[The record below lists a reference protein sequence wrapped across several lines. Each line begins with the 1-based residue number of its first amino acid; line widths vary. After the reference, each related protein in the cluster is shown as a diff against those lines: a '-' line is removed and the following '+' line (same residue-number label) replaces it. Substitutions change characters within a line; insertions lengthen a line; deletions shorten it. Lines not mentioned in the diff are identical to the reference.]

1 LNKGILYSFG
11 PFLLSPEQMVL
22 SVDGS
27 VVPVPLKAV
36 KTLLTLIEHGGEVV
50 SKQVLIEAVWP
61 DSYVEEGN
69 LTQNIFLLRRQL
81 GKAPEGEDYIETI
94 PRRGYRF
101 TVPIRKVPAPIV
113 DGLGNKG
120 VSGQQRL
127 GEDLDL
133 EAHPEERREGIAQR
147 GVLPR
152 KLLTAVVVLVIAILS
167 WVTVEQWRKISYRPR
182 FSGFSQITRD
192 GLSKRISMAQRGGP
206 DAAIF
211 SDGNRIYFSE
221 GSTDAPVIS
230 EVSVSGGD
238 TAHLPVPF
246 GLPTLLDISPKGQE
260 LLVSNAV
267 DPAAAPPLWLVPL
280 PAGVA
285 RPLADITAS
294 DASWSP
300 DGRWLAYVRG
310 RELFLAN
317 GDGTGSKLLSNL
329 PGNGWHPR
337 WSPDGEKLRFT
348 MFNIKTAKS
357 TLWQIS
363 RDGSGLRQVPIDLL
377 DSSPQ
382 ASGANRQPLDVCCG
396 TWSPDGRDFVF
407 QVTQQGRSDI
417 WWLSGEEPW
426 ISRLFRRRPRPVRI
440 TAGQLSSLAPAFGPD
455 GRTLF
460 LVGHQMRGELQQF
473 DPRVGQFVRY
483 MDGISAEFVDFSRDG
498 QWVTY
503 VDYPDGTLWRSR
515 VDGTQRLQL
524 TFPSLRAAV
533 PKWSPDG
540 RQIAFYA
547 IGGVAQQ
554 QLYLIAASG
563 GDPQTASPQG
573 GGEMQPSW
581 SPDGT
586 ELMYSD
592 FPFFSAQPQKV
603 AVHILHLATGQV
615 ETVPGS
621 EGFFA
626 PQWSPDGSHA
636 MAFAL
641 DGHRIMLFDFR
652 TRTWSQLAQGW
663 GLVRWSADSHWAY
676 YLRYRDNPAIMR
688 VRISDRYVEQVAS
701 LNGIRLTG
709 MLAGLEFGLTPQ
721 GNPVIT
727 HDIGTQE
734 IYSLDWNRP

>member
-1 LNKGILYSFG
+1 MTKGILYSFG
-11 PFLLSPEQMVL
+11 PFLLNPEQMVL
-22 SVDGS
+22 SVDGN
-27 VVPVPLKAV
+27 VVTVPLKAL
-36 KTLLTLIEHGGEVV
+36 KTLLTLIEHDGEVV

-81 GKAPEGEDYIETI
+81 GKAPEGQDYIETV
-94 PRRGYRF
+94 PRRGYRL
-101 TVPIRKVPAPIV
+101 TVPIRKVPAPV
-113 DGLGNKG
+113 VNG
-120 VSGQQRL
+120 VGHEGASAQPSP
-127 GEDLDL
+127 GEDFDL
-133 EAHPEERREGIAQR
+133 EAQSEAPGNGNARS

-152 KLLTAVVVLVIAILS
+152 SLLIAVPVLVLVLLCWFA
-167 WVTVEQWRKISYRPR
+167 VEQWQELSYRPR
-182 FSGFSQITRD
+182 FSGFSQITHD
-192 GLSKRISMAQRGGP
+192 GLSKRVSMGQRGGP
-206 DAAIF
+206 DAAIS
-211 SDGNRIYFSE
+211 SDGNRVYFSE
-221 GSTDAPVIS
+221 GATDAPLIG

-238 TAHLPVPF
+238 TARIPVPF
-246 GLPTLLDISPKGQE
+246 GLPTLLDISPGGQE

-267 DPAAAPPLWLVPL
+267 EPRLASPLWLVPL

-310 RELFLAN
+310 RQLFLAN

-337 WSPDGEKLRFT
+337 WSPDGEKLRLT
-348 MFNIKTAKS
+348 IQTPSN
-357 TLWQIS
+357 TLWEIS
-363 RDGSGLRQVPIDLL
+363 RDGSGLKQVPIDLP
-377 DSSPQ
+377 DPSPPVSS
-382 ASGANRQPLDVCCG
+382 ATRGSVNVCCG
-396 TWSPDGRDFVF
+396 TWSPDRRDFVF

-417 WWLSGEEPW
+417 WWLPGEEPW
-426 ISRLFRRRPRPVRI
+426 ISRLFRRRPSPVRI
-440 TAGQLSSLAPAFGPD
+440 TAGQLSSLAPAFSPD

-460 LVGHQMRGELQQF
+460 LVGREMRGELQQF
-473 DPRVGQFVRY
+473 DPRMGQFVRY
-483 MDGISAEFVDFSRDG
+483 MDGVSAEFVDFSRDG

-503 VDYPDGTLWRSR
+503 VSHPEGTLWRSR

-524 TFPSLRAAV
+524 TFPPLLATV

-540 RQIAFYA
+540 RQIAFSSV
-547 IGGVAQQ
+547 GGAAG
-554 QLYLIAASG
+554 LYLIAASG
-563 GDPQTASPQG
+563 GDPKRDSPHG
-573 GGEMQPSW
+573 GGGMMPSW

-592 FPFFSAQPQKV
+592 FPFLSAQPQKV

-621 EGFFA
+621 EGLFA
-626 PQWSPDGSHA
+626 PRWSPDGRYATASA
-636 MAFAL
+636 W
-641 DGHRIMLFDFR
+641 DDQRIMLFDFS
-652 TRTWSQLAQGW
+652 THTWSQLAQGL
-663 GLVRWSADSHWAY
+663 GLERWSADSQWVY
-676 YLRYRDNPAIMR
+676 YLRFGDNPAIMR

-721 GNPVIT
+721 GNPLIT
-727 HDIGTQE
+727 HDIGIQE
-734 IYSLDWNRP
+734 VYSLNWNRP

>member
-1 LNKGILYSFG
+1 LSNGVLYSFG

-27 VVPVPLKAV
+27 VVPVPLKAL

-81 GKAPEGEDYIETI
+81 GKAPEGQDYIETI
-94 PRRGYRF
+94 PRRGYRL
-101 TVPIRKVPAPIV
+101 TVPVQKVPAPIA
-113 DGLGNKG
+113 DGLGDKEA
-120 VSGQQRL
+120 SWPQRPT
-127 GEDLDL
+127 EDLDL
-133 EAHPEERREGIAQR
+133 EAHPEAPLNGNARR
-147 GVLPR
+147 GVLQR
-152 KLLTAVVVLVIAILS
+152 TLLIAVPVLVLALLS
-167 WVTVEQWRKISYRPR
+167 WVAVEQWQELSYRPR
-182 FSGFSQITRD
+182 FSGFSQITHD
-192 GLSKRISMAQRGGP
+192 GLSKRVSMAQRGGP
-206 DAAIF
+206 DAAIS
-211 SDGNRIYFSE
+211 SDGNRVYFSE
-221 GSTDAPVIS
+221 GATDAPLIG

-238 TAHLPVPF
+238 TAQLPVPF
-246 GLPTLLDISPKGQE
+246 GLPTLLDISPGGQE
-260 LLVSNAV
+260 LLISNAV
-267 DPAAAPPLWLVPL
+267 EPRLASPLWLVPL

-337 WSPDGEKLRFT
+337 WSPDGEKLRLT
-348 MFNIKTAKS
+348 IQTPSS
-357 TLWQIS
+357 TLWEIS
-363 RDGSGLRQVPIDLL
+363 RDGSGLKQVPIDLP
-377 DSSPQ
+377 DSSPPVSS
-382 ASGANRQPLDVCCG
+382 AGRGSVNVCCG

-417 WWLSGEEPW
+417 WWLPGEEPW
-426 ISRLFRRRPRPVRI
+426 IARLFRREPSPVRI
-440 TAGQLSSLAPAFGPD
+440 TAGQLSSLAPAFSPD

-460 LVGHQMRGELQQF
+460 LVGRGMRGELQQF
-473 DPRVGQFVRY
+473 DPRMGQFVRY

-503 VDYPDGTLWRSR
+503 VSYPEGTLWRSR

-524 TFPSLRAAV
+524 TFPPLLATV

-540 RQIAFYA
+540 KQIAFSSVGRA
-547 IGGVAQQ
+547 AR
-554 QLYLIAASG
+554 LYLIAASG
-563 GDPQTASPQG
+563 GDPKPDSPHG
-573 GGEMQPSW
+573 GGGMRPSW

-592 FPFFSAQPQKV
+592 FPFLSAQPQKV

-621 EGFFA
+621 EGLFA
-626 PQWSPDGSHA
+626 PQWSPDGRHA
-636 MAFAL
+636 TASAW
-641 DGHRIMLFDFR
+641 DDQRIMLFDFA
-652 TRTWSQLAQGW
+652 THTWSQLAQGL
-663 GLVRWSADSHWAY
+663 GLERWSADSHWVY
-676 YLRYRDNPAIMR
+676 YLRYGDNPAIMR

-721 GNPVIT
+721 GNPLIT
-727 HDIGTQE
+727 HDIGIQE
-734 IYSLDWNRP
+734 VYSMDWNRP

>member
-1 LNKGILYSFG
+1 MSNGILYSFG

-22 SVDGS
+22 SIDGR
-27 VVPVPLKAV
+27 VVPVPLKAL
-36 KTLLTLIEHGGEVV
+36 KTLLTLVEHRGEVV
-50 SKQVLIEAVWP
+50 SKQVLIETVWP

-81 GKAPEGEDYIETI
+81 GKAPEGQDYIETV
-94 PRRGYRF
+94 PRRGYRL
-101 TVPIRKVPAPIV
+101 TVPVRKAPAPVV
-113 DGLGNKG
+113 DGLGDKE
-120 VSGQQRL
+120 VSGPQPL

-133 EAHPEERREGIAQR
+133 EAHPEAPLNDNARR
-147 GVLPR
+147 GVLQR
-152 KLLTAVVVLVIAILS
+152 TLLTAVPVVVLALLS
-167 WVTVEQWRKISYRPR
+167 WFAVEQWREVSYRPR
-182 FSGFSQITRD
+182 FSGFSQITHD
-192 GLSKRISMAQRGGP
+192 GLSKRVSMGQRGGP
-206 DAAIF
+206 NAAIS
-211 SDGNRIYFSE
+211 SDGNRVYFSE
-221 GSTDAPVIS
+221 GSTDAPGIS

-238 TAHLPVPF
+238 TAQLPVPV
-246 GLPTLLDISPKGQE
+246 GLPTLLDISPGGQE

-267 DPAAAPPLWLVPL
+267 EPAGASPLWLVPL

-317 GDGTGSKLLSNL
+317 GDGTRSKLLSNL

-337 WSPDGEKLRFT
+337 WSPDGEKLRLT
-348 MFNIKTAKS
+348 VRTAMS
-357 TLWQIS
+357 TLWEIS
-363 RDGSGLRQVPIDLL
+363 RDGRGLHQVPIDLPG
-377 DSSPQ
+377 SSLPVSS
-382 ASGANRQPLDVCCG
+382 ATHGSVDVCCG

-407 QVTQQGRSDI
+407 QVTQQDRSDI
-417 WWLSGEEPW
+417 WWLPGEEPW
-426 ISRLFRRRPRPVRI
+426 ISRLFRRRPSPVRI
-440 TAGQLSSLAPAFGPD
+440 TAGQLSSLAPAFSPD

-473 DPRVGQFVRY
+473 DPRIGQFVRY

-503 VDYPDGTLWRSR
+503 VSYPEGTLWRSR

-524 TFPSLRAAV
+524 TFPPLRATV

-540 RQIAFYA
+540 RQIAFSSV
-547 IGGVAQQ
+547 GGAAR
-554 QLYLIAASG
+554 LYLIGASG
-563 GDPQTASPQG
+563 GDPTPDSPHG

-592 FPFFSAQPQKV
+592 FPFLSTQPQKV

-621 EGFFA
+621 EGLFA
-626 PQWSPDGSHA
+626 PQWSPDGRHA
-636 MAFAL
+636 TASAWV
-641 DGHRIMLFDFR
+641 GQRIMLFDFS
-652 TRTWSQLAQGW
+652 TRTWSQLAQGS
-663 GLVRWSADSHWAY
+663 GLLRWSADSHWAY
-676 YLRYRDNPAIMR
+676 YLRYGDNPAIMR

-727 HDIGTQE
+727 HDIGIQE
-734 IYSLDWNRP
+734 VYSLNWNRR

>member
-1 LNKGILYSFG
+1 
-11 PFLLSPEQMVL
+11 
-22 SVDGS
+22 
-27 VVPVPLKAV
+27 
-36 KTLLTLIEHGGEVV
+36 
-50 SKQVLIEAVWP
+50 
-61 DSYVEEGN
+61 
-69 LTQNIFLLRRQL
+69 
-81 GKAPEGEDYIETI
+81 
-94 PRRGYRF
+94 
-101 TVPIRKVPAPIV
+101 
-113 DGLGNKG
+113 
-120 VSGQQRL
+120 
-127 GEDLDL
+127 
-133 EAHPEERREGIAQR
+133 
-147 GVLPR
+147 
-152 KLLTAVVVLVIAILS
+152 
-167 WVTVEQWRKISYRPR
+167 
-182 FSGFSQITRD
+182 
-192 GLSKRISMAQRGGP
+192 
-206 DAAIF
+206 
-211 SDGNRIYFSE
+211 
-221 GSTDAPVIS
+221 
-230 EVSVSGGD
+230 
-238 TAHLPVPF
+238 
-246 GLPTLLDISPKGQE
+246 
-260 LLVSNAV
+260 
-267 DPAAAPPLWLVPL
+267 
-280 PAGVA
+280 VA

-310 RELFLAN
+310 RQLFLAN

-337 WSPDGEKLRFT
+337 WSPDGEKLRLT

-363 RDGSGLRQVPIDLL
+363 RDGTGLRQVPIDLL
-377 DSSPQ
+377 GSSPQ
-382 ASGANRQPLDVCCG
+382 ASGANRQPLDICCG

-407 QVTQQGRSDI
+407 QVTQQGRPDI
-417 WWLSGEEPW
+417 WWLPGEEPW
-426 ISRLFRRRPRPVRI
+426 ISRLFRREPRPVRI
-440 TAGQLSSLAPAFGPD
+440 TAGQLSSLAPAFSPD

-503 VDYPDGTLWRSR
+503 VDYPEGTLWRSR

-524 TFPSLRAAV
+524 TFPPLRAAV

-563 GDPQTASPQG
+563 GDPKPASLHG

-641 DGHRIMLFDFR
+641 DGHRIMLFDFG

-688 VRISDRYVEQVAS
+688 VRIKDRYVEQVAS

>member
-1 LNKGILYSFG
+1 MSNGILYSFG

-22 SVDGS
+22 SIDGR
-27 VVPVPLKAV
+27 VVPVPLKAL
-36 KTLLTLIEHGGEVV
+36 KTLLTLVEHRGEVV
-50 SKQVLIEAVWP
+50 SKQVLIETVWP

-81 GKAPEGEDYIETI
+81 GKAPEGQDYIETV
-94 PRRGYRF
+94 PRRGYRL
-101 TVPIRKVPAPIV
+101 TVPVRKAPAPVV
-113 DGLGNKG
+113 DGLGDKE
-120 VSGQQRL
+120 VSGPQPL

-133 EAHPEERREGIAQR
+133 EAHPEAPLNDNARR
-147 GVLPR
+147 GVLQR
-152 KLLTAVVVLVIAILS
+152 TLLTAVPVVVLALLS
-167 WVTVEQWRKISYRPR
+167 WFAVEQWREVSYRPR
-182 FSGFSQITRD
+182 FSGFSQITHD
-192 GLSKRISMAQRGGP
+192 GLSKRVSMGQRGGP
-206 DAAIF
+206 NAAIS
-211 SDGNRIYFSE
+211 SDGNRVYFSE
-221 GSTDAPVIS
+221 GSTDAPGIS

-238 TAHLPVPF
+238 TAQLPVPV
-246 GLPTLLDISPKGQE
+246 GLPTLLDISPGGQE

-267 DPAAAPPLWLVPL
+267 EPAGASPLWLVPL

-317 GDGTGSKLLSNL
+317 GDGTRSKLLSNL

-337 WSPDGEKLRFT
+337 WSPDGEKLRLT
-348 MFNIKTAKS
+348 VRTAMS
-357 TLWQIS
+357 TLWEIS
-363 RDGSGLRQVPIDLL
+363 RDGRGLHQVPIDLPG
-377 DSSPQ
+377 SSLPVSS
-382 ASGANRQPLDVCCG
+382 ATHGSVDVCCG

-407 QVTQQGRSDI
+407 QVTQQDRSDI
-417 WWLSGEEPW
+417 WWLPGEEPW
-426 ISRLFRRRPRPVRI
+426 ISRLFRRRPSPVRI
-440 TAGQLSSLAPAFGPD
+440 TAGQLSSLAPAFSPD

-473 DPRVGQFVRY
+473 DPRIGQFVRY

-503 VDYPDGTLWRSR
+503 VSYPEGTLWRSR

-524 TFPSLRAAV
+524 TFPPLRATV

-540 RQIAFYA
+540 RQIAFSSV
-547 IGGVAQQ
+547 GGAAR
-554 QLYLIAASG
+554 LYLIGASG
-563 GDPQTASPQG
+563 GDPKPDSPHG

-592 FPFFSAQPQKV
+592 FPFLSTQPQKV

-621 EGFFA
+621 EGLFA
-626 PQWSPDGSHA
+626 PQWSPDGRHA
-636 MAFAL
+636 TASAWV
-641 DGHRIMLFDFR
+641 GQRIMLFDFS
-652 TRTWSQLAQGW
+652 TRTWSQLAQGS
-663 GLVRWSADSHWAY
+663 GLLRWSADSHWAY
-676 YLRYRDNPAIMR
+676 YLRYGDNPAIMR

-727 HDIGTQE
+727 HDIGIQE
-734 IYSLDWNRP
+734 VYSLNWNRR

>member
-1 LNKGILYSFG
+1 LSNGVLYSFG

-22 SVDGS
+22 SVDGN
-27 VVPVPLKAV
+27 VVPVPLKAL

-81 GKAPEGEDYIETI
+81 GKAPEGQDYIETI
-94 PRRGYRF
+94 PRRGYRL
-101 TVPIRKVPAPIV
+101 TVPIRKVPAGVV
-113 DGLGNKG
+113 DGLGDKE
-120 VSGQQRL
+120 VSGPL
-127 GEDLDL
+127 PPAEDLDL
-133 EAHPEERREGIAQR
+133 EAQPEAPGHGNARR
-147 GVLPR
+147 GVLQR
-152 KLLTAVVVLVIAILS
+152 RLLIAVPVLVLALLS
-167 WVTVEQWRKISYRPR
+167 CVAVEQWHEVSYRPQ

-192 GLSKRISMAQRGGP
+192 GLSKRVPMGQRGGP
-206 DAAIF
+206 DAAIV
-211 SDGNRIYFSE
+211 SDGNRVYFSE
-221 GSTDAPVIS
+221 GSTDAPGIS

-238 TAHLPVPF
+238 TAHLPLPY
-246 GLPTLLDISPKGQE
+246 GLSTLLDISPTGQE

-267 DPAAAPPLWLVPL
+267 EPAGASPLWLVPL

-285 RPLADITAS
+285 RPLADVTAS

-310 RELFLAN
+310 RQLFLAN

-329 PGNGWHPR
+329 PGIGWRPR
-337 WSPDGEKLRFT
+337 WSPDGEKLRLT
-348 MFNIKTAKS
+348 IQTTPS
-357 TLWQIS
+357 TLWEIS
-363 RDGSGLRQVPIDLL
+363 RDGSGLRQVPIDLPS
-377 DSSPQ
+377 SSPPVSS
-382 ASGANRQPLDVCCG
+382 AGRGSINVCCG

-417 WWLSGEEPW
+417 WWLPGKQPW
-426 ISRLFRRRPRPVRI
+426 ISRLFRRERSPVRI
-440 TAGQLSSLAPAFGPD
+440 TAGQLSSLAPAFSPD

-473 DPRVGQFVRY
+473 DPRIGQFIRY

-498 QWVTY
+498 QWVAY
-503 VDYPDGTLWRSR
+503 VEYPEGTLWRSR

-524 TFPSLRAAV
+524 TFPPLRAAV

-540 RQIAFYA
+540 RQIAFYSV
-547 IGGVAQQ
+547 GGAAG
-554 QLYLIAASG
+554 LYLIAASG
-563 GDPQTASPQG
+563 GDPKPHG
-573 GGEMQPSW
+573 EGEMQPSW
-581 SPDGT
+581 SPDGA

-592 FPFFSAQPQKV
+592 FPFFSRQPQKV

-621 EGFFA
+621 QGLFG
-626 PQWSPDGSHA
+626 PQWSPDGRYA
-636 MAFAL
+636 AAFAL
-641 DGHRIMLFDFR
+641 DQRLMLFDFA
-652 TRTWSQLAQGW
+652 THTWSQLAQGS
-663 GLVRWSADSHWAY
+663 GLLRWSADSHWAY
-676 YLRYRDNPAIMR
+676 YLRYGDNPAIMR

-721 GNPVIT
+721 GNPLIT
-727 HDIGTQE
+727 HDIGIQE
-734 IYSLDWNRP
+734 VYSLNWNRP

>member
-1 LNKGILYSFG
+1 MYSFG
-11 PFLLSPEQMVL
+11 PFLLSLEQMVL

-27 VVPVPLKAV
+27 VIPVPLKAL
-36 KTLLTLIEHGGEVV
+36 KTLLTLVEHGGEVV

-69 LTQNIFLLRRQL
+69 LTQNVFLLRRQL
-81 GKAPEGEDYIETI
+81 GKAPEGQDYIETI
-94 PRRGYRF
+94 PRRGYRL
-101 TVPIRKVPAPIV
+101 TVPVQKVPAPVV
-113 DGLGNKG
+113 DGLGDKE
-120 VSGQQRL
+120 VSGPQRL
-127 GEDLDL
+127 AEDLDL
-133 EAHPEERREGIAQR
+133 EAQPEAPGNGNARR

-152 KLLTAVVVLVIAILS
+152 RLLTAVPVLVLALLC
-167 WVTVEQWRKISYRPR
+167 WFAVEQWQEVSYGPR
-182 FSGFSQITRD
+182 FSGFSQITHD
-192 GLSKRISMAQRGGP
+192 GLSKRVSMAQRGGP
-206 DAAIF
+206 DAAIV
-211 SDGNRIYFSE
+211 SDGNRVYFSE
-221 GSTDAPVIS
+221 GATDAPGIS

-238 TAHLPVPF
+238 TAQLPVPF
-246 GLPTLLDISPKGQE
+246 GLPTLLDISPTGQE

-267 DPAAAPPLWLVPL
+267 DPAEASPLLVVPL

-317 GDGTGSKLLSNL
+317 GDGTGSKLLSDL

-337 WSPDGEKLRFT
+337 WSPDGEKLRLT
-348 MFNIKTAKS
+348 IFNIRTSLS
-357 TLWQIS
+357 TLWEIR
-363 RDGSGLRQVPIDLL
+363 RDGSGLRQVPIELP
-377 DSSPQ
+377 SSGPPVSS
-382 ASGANRQPLDVCCG
+382 AGGGSVNVCCG

-417 WWLSGEEPW
+417 WWLPGKRPW
-426 ISRLFRRRPRPVRI
+426 ISRLFRREPSPVRI

-473 DPRVGQFVRY
+473 DPRIEQFVRY

-503 VDYPDGTLWRSR
+503 VEYPEGTLWRSR

-524 TFPSLRAAV
+524 TFPPLRAMV
-533 PKWSPDG
+533 PRWSPDG

-547 IGGVAQQ
+547 IGGAQQ

-563 GDPQTASPQG
+563 GDPKPASPHG

-592 FPFFSAQPQKV
+592 FPFFSTQPQKV
-603 AVHILHLATGQV
+603 AIHILHLATGQV

-621 EGFFA
+621 QGLFA
-626 PQWSPDGSHA
+626 PQWSPDGRYATAS
-636 MAFAL
+636 AL
-641 DGHRIMLFDFR
+641 DQRIMLFDFA
-652 TRTWSQLAQGW
+652 THTWSQLAQGG

-676 YLRYRDNPAIMR
+676 YLHYGGNPAIMR

-701 LNGIRLTG
+701 LNGIRLAG
-709 MLAGLEFGLTPQ
+709 MLAGIEFGLTPQ

-734 IYSLDWNRP
+734 VYSMDWNRP